1 MRRNSLF
8 YQLFAQLPQ
17 TLFDLLGKDI
27 PQGYRF
33 DSVELKQTA
42 FRIDGVFVPPDPAGT
57 VYFCEVQFQ
66 RDNTFYERFFAE
78 IFLYLRLYR
87 STFADWQAVVIYPN
101 RQTEQ
106 ESFDPY
112 DLLVH
117 SPRLRRVYLNE
128 LGSPESLPL
137 SVGLMQLMVLPEA
150 EMPRVARL
158 LAERTQGEAAPKS
171 AVIIELI
178 TTIVLY
184 KFTELSREEVLRM
197 LGFTT
202 EELKRTRF
210 YREVYAEARAGR
222 ITRGKTRGTRRRTS
236 GRLAAG
242 ITTGIATRLTTRIT
256 RMQQGQQQGE
266 VLVVLRQ
273 LRRRFGS
280 VPSELEERIRH
291 LSPNQL
297 EALAE
302 ALLDFTDLE
311 AVFAWLNRSA

>member
-1 MRRNSLF
+1 MRRDSLF

-17 TLFDLLGKDI
+17 TLFDLLGIDT
-27 PQGYRF
+27 PEGYRF

-106 ESFDPY
+106 ESFAPY

-128 LGSPESLPL
+128 LGSPERLPL
-137 SVGLMQLMVLPEA
+137 SLALMQLTALSAA

-158 LAERTQGEAAPKS
+158 LAERTHTEAVPRPE
-171 AVIIELI
+171 VIIELI

-210 YREVYAEARAGR
+210 YREVYAEAREEGLHE
-222 ITRGKTRGTRRRTS
+222 G
-236 GRLAAG
+236 L
-242 ITTGIATRLTTRIT
+242 
-256 RMQQGQQQGE
+256 QQGLQQGLEQGLQQGE
-266 VLVVLRQ
+266 ALVILRQ

-280 VPSELEERIRH
+280 VPSELEEQIWR
-291 LSPNQL
+291 LSVSQI

-302 ALLDFTDLE
+302 ALLDFRELE
-311 AVFAWLNRSA
+311 EVAAWLEQTS

>member
-1 MRRNSLF
+1 MHRDSLF

-17 TLFDLLGKDI
+17 TLFDLLGRDT

-42 FRIDGVFVPPDPAGT
+42 FRMDGVFVPPDPSGI

-87 STFADWQAVVIYPN
+87 HTFSDWQAVVIYPY
-101 RQTEQ
+101 RQAEQ
-106 ESFDPY
+106 VSFDPY
-112 DLLVH
+112 EVLVNSH
-117 SPRLRRVYLNE
+117 RLHRVYLNE
-128 LGSPESLPL
+128 LGSLEGLPL
-137 SVGLMQLMVLPEA
+137 SLALMQLTVLTEA
-150 EMPRVARL
+150 EMPTAARL
-158 LAERTQGEAAPKS
+158 LAERTRTEAVPKPE
-171 AVIIELI
+171 VIIELI

-184 KFTELSREEVLRM
+184 KFTELSRQEVLRM

-210 YREVYAEARAGR
+210 YRDVYAEAREEGLQEGR
-222 ITRGKTRGTRRRTS
+222 AQ
-236 GRLAAG
+236 GREEG
-242 ITTGIATRLTTRIT
+242 REEGR
-256 RMQQGQQQGE
+256 QQGLQQGE
-266 VLVVLRQ
+266 AAVVLRQ

-280 VPSELEERIRH
+280 VPNDLEERIRQ
-291 LSPNQL
+291 LSPDQI

-311 AVFAWLNRSA
+311 AVFAWLNRSS

>member
-1 MRRNSLF
+1 MHRDSLF

-17 TLFDLLGKDI
+17 TLFDLLGIDT

-42 FRIDGVFVPPDPAGT
+42 FRIDGVFVPPDPSGI

-66 RDNTFYERFFAE
+66 RDTTFYERFFAE

-87 STFADWQAVVIYPN
+87 QTFSDWQAVVIYPN
-101 RQTEQ
+101 RQAEQ
-106 ESFDPY
+106 ECFEPY
-112 DLLVH
+112 QLLVN
-117 SPRLRRVYLNE
+117 SDRLRRVYLNE
-128 LGSPESLPL
+128 LGSLEALPL
-137 SVGLMQLMVLPEA
+137 SLALMQLTVLPEA
-150 EMPRVARL
+150 EMPTAARL
-158 LAERTQGEAAPKS
+158 LAERTRTEAVPRPE
-171 AVIIELI
+171 VIMELI

-184 KFTELSREEVLRM
+184 KFTKLSREEVLRM

-210 YREVYAEARAGR
+210 YQEVYAEAREEGR
-222 ITRGKTRGTRRRTS
+222 QE
-236 GRLAAG
+236 GRQEGREEGRQEGL
-242 ITTGIATRLTTRIT
+242 
-256 RMQQGQQQGE
+256 QQGE
-266 VLVVLRQ
+266 AAVVLRQ

-280 VPSELEERIRH
+280 VPNDLEEGIRQ
-291 LSPNQL
+291 LSADQI

-311 AVFAWLNRSA
+311 EVFAWLNRSS

>member
-1 MRRNSLF
+1 MHRDSLF

-17 TLFDLLGKDI
+17 TLFDLLGRDT

-42 FRIDGVFVPPDPAGT
+42 FRMDGVFVPPDPSGI

-66 RDNTFYERFFAE
+66 RDNSFYERFFAE

-87 STFADWQAVVIYPN
+87 HTFSDWQAVVIYPH
-101 RQTEQ
+101 RQAEQ
-106 ESFDPY
+106 VSFDPY
-112 DLLVH
+112 EVLVNSH
-117 SPRLRRVYLNE
+117 RLRRVYLNE
-128 LGSPESLPL
+128 LGSLEALPL
-137 SVGLMQLMVLPEA
+137 SLALMQLTVLTEA
-150 EMPRVARL
+150 EMPTAARL
-158 LAERTQGEAAPKS
+158 LAERTRTEAVPKPE
-171 AVIIELI
+171 VIIELI

-210 YREVYAEARAGR
+210 YRDVYAEAREEGLQEGR
-222 ITRGKTRGTRRRTS
+222 AQ
-236 GRLAAG
+236 GREEG
-242 ITTGIATRLTTRIT
+242 REEGR
-256 RMQQGQQQGE
+256 QQGLQQGE
-266 VLVVLRQ
+266 AAVVLRQ

-280 VPSELEERIRH
+280 VPNDLEERIRQ
-291 LSPNQL
+291 LSPDQI

-311 AVFAWLNRSA
+311 AVFAWLNRSS

>member
-1 MRRNSLF
+1 MRRDSLF

-17 TLFDLLGKDI
+17 TLFDLLGTDT

-210 YREVYAEARAGR
+210 YREVYAEARAEGLDEGR
-222 ITRGKTRGTRRRTS
+222 
-236 GRLAAG
+236 
-242 ITTGIATRLTTRIT
+242 
-256 RMQQGQQQGE
+256 QQGLQQGLQQGE
-266 VLVVLRQ
+266 VLVILRL

-280 VPSELEERIRH
+280 VPSELEERIQR
-291 LSPNQL
+291 LSISQI

-302 ALLDFTDLE
+302 ALLDFRELGDV
-311 AVFAWLNRSA
+311 AAWLEHSC